1 MYYRN
6 ANCAVVV
13 YDITQPASLE
23 KARHW
28 IRELQKQADSSIIIA
43 LCGNKLDLAER
54 RGVTEEDVKKCE
66 ELENLMWFETSA
78 KVGTNVNEVFKQLG
92 TSRSALPSGT
102 SYLCLCHQP

>member
-13 YDITQPASLE
+13 YDITQPATLE

-43 LCGNKLDLAER
+43 LCGNKLDLDER
-54 RGVTEEDVKKCE
+54 RAITEEDVKKCD
-66 ELENLMWFETSA
+66 ELVDFILSQMLTVA
-78 KVGTNVNEVFKQLG
+78 IMVRVALGNVRPADGE
-92 TSRSALPSGT
+92 
-102 SYLCLCHQP
+102 